1 MLSIVFSRARV
12 QGELLSETFTCAQ
25 RTGEPIEEDVE
36 ARKFCTVLPTAE
48 NNCTI
53 CQLFVML
60 WCLLKVSIGFHP
72 FSALINHNYQSRL
85 PTFAGKKSAFGTA
98 LAVETSK
105 RSRPRLFS
113 EKERGGESERER
125 ERERER
131 EQHRVY
137 PISTYY
143 PRISL
148 PPCHLSPKNGEHP
161 SISTIHCN
169 HSAVIAYGHCPSL
182 SKVASGPKI
191 PKRAARDEVGA
202 SPRWQ
207 ALDCGVQYVVRVT
220 RLLDIMKVNES
231 MKGLI

>member
-85 PTFAGKKSAFGTA
+85 PTFAGKSPHLARLWRWKLLSVRGQDCSARRREG
-98 LAVETSK
+98 
-105 RSRPRLFS
+105 
-113 EKERGGESERER
+113 ERARER

-148 PPCHLSPKNGEHP
+148 PHAILVRKTV
-161 SISTIHCN
+161 STPLLVPFI
-169 HSAVIAYGHCPSL
+169 VIIAQS
-182 SKVASGPKI
+182 
-191 PKRAARDEVGA
+191 
-202 SPRWQ
+202 
-207 ALDCGVQYVVRVT
+207 
-220 RLLDIMKVNES
+220 
-231 MKGLI
+231 

>member
-85 PTFAGKKSAFGTA
+85 PTFAGKSPHLARLWRWKLLSVRGQDCSA
-98 LAVETSK
+98 
-105 RSRPRLFS
+105 RR
-113 EKERGGESERER
+113 RER
-125 ERERER
+125 ERARER
-131 EQHRVY
+131 EGAGAGARAASCISYIHVL
-137 PISTYY
+137 STYI
-143 PRISL
+143 PA
-148 PPCHLSPKNGEHP
+148 PCHLSPKNGEHP
-161 SISTIHCN
+161 SISTI
-169 HSAVIAYGHCPSL
+169 VIIAQS
-182 SKVASGPKI
+182 
-191 PKRAARDEVGA
+191 
-202 SPRWQ
+202 
-207 ALDCGVQYVVRVT
+207 
-220 RLLDIMKVNES
+220 
-231 MKGLI
+231 